1 MPWGANAP
9 QQRLT
14 DLLRAMNA
22 KGAEY
27 LIVGTTHSPSSRFGA
42 RHPERSEHQRAESK
56 DKKRL
61 VLRLRAFGASLRMTR

>member
-42 RHPERSEHQRAESK
+42 LSS
-56 DKKRL
+56 
-61 VLRLRAFGASLRMTR
+61 

>member
-27 LIVGTTHSPSSRFGA
+27 LIVA
-42 RHPERSEHQRAESK
+42 AY
-56 DKKRL
+56 
-61 VLRLRAFGASLRMTR
+61 AFAFFEIRRVVI